1 MPTTLTLP
9 IETVFQVQSDQ
20 KVDVGLMKAPGLA
33 SPACPQ
39 QKFQVPPPPGLEPQ
53 PPSGSQGNLA
63 ATGKAAHTPGG
74 CMNEVTNE
82 LIKVVAELARVD
94 EMMQKVQ
101 TSHPKAAEAQK
112 WHEISKRALVWSRDA
127 LAKKQQGLLEQLRD
141 LTMQQLKPSGVAD
154 LAPADAKVAP
164 ARVEASPKVAQVL
177 VQERVP
183 SQELEPKGDGS
194 EFVGSLRNH
203 LDKVR
208 EYQPSCVVHVRNIK
222 KLGVRSPDKLH
233 EYFSRF
239 GELSDVLVAHSFE
252 KPTARRRQ
260 GRVRPAAL
268 GFVVFQSA
276 MVAEVLLAGSAE
288 HVVGEDEAAVTI
300 QVQRYEPMD
309 LELLAA
315 KEA

>member
-1 MPTTLTLP
+1 MSE
-9 IETVFQVQSDQ
+9 I
-20 KVDVGLMKAPGLA
+20 
-33 SPACPQ
+33 
-39 QKFQVPPPPGLEPQ
+39 
-53 PPSGSQGNLA
+53 
-63 ATGKAAHTPGG
+63 
-74 CMNEVTNE
+74 TNE

-101 TSHPKAAEAQK
+101 TSPPEAAEAQK

-141 LTMQQLKPSGVAD
+141 LTMQQLKPSGVVD